1 MTFRNK
7 RFQSFT
13 EFRDAVLE
21 LYLEFYP
28 SFGSNLGLHQY
39 DDRMEDFSATARK
52 IYVDEL
58 SEALDTL
65 ERTYGK
71 ETVDG
76 IEDFERKALRWKLNE
91 EIFRMRELREFD
103 WNPMFYDVT
112 LELRHLFHRDYAPLE
127 ERTTAAIRRL
137 RAIPRALAVARQ
149 NLSNSLDRTILET
162 SIAVFEGRLTAFESL
177 PTESLKPLEGKPIYN
192 RALEALDEAK
202 MALISFIHSLK
213 TVVLPESRYDYFR
226 LGADRMQAFLEKSEL
241 VTDSLDTLLARG
253 REEISKLT
261 DRFVMAAHSIDT
273 GLGAEACF
281 RMYVESEHFSER
293 NLFRETES
301 MLERIRQFL
310 IDKAIISVPSQV
322 RCKVEPTPEHMR
334 WAFAA
339 MDSPGAFEQVA
350 TEAFYY
356 VTPPESAWDEAK
368 KKDFLKGFN
377 RAVMEIISIHEAY
390 PGHYVHF
397 LHLQRARSKV
407 GKVFWSYAF
416 IEGWAHY
423 TEEMMIEEGWGAGDA
438 RIEMAFLHEALVRL
452 CRFVSSIELHRGT
465 MTLSESQKLFE
476 EKAMMRPV
484 AARKEAE
491 RGVFDP
497 GYLFYTL
504 GKFQI
509 HDIRARARKRGD
521 FKLIHF
527 HDDLL
532 SFGTAPWPLIAKAM
546 QL

>member
-7 RFQSFT
+7 RFQTFT

-39 DDRMEDFSATARK
+39 DGLMEDFSATARK

-65 ERTYGK
+65 ERTFGK
-71 ETVDG
+71 ESVDN

-91 EIFRMRELREFD
+91 ELFRMRELREFD
-103 WNPMFYDVT
+103 WNPMYYDVT

-127 ERTTAAIRRL
+127 DRTTAAIKRL

-162 SIAVFEGRLTAFESL
+162 SITVFEGRLSAFDTL
-177 PTESLKPLEGKPIYN
+177 PTESLKPLVGKPIYT

-202 MALISFIHSLK
+202 MALMSFINALK
-213 TVVLPESRYDYFR
+213 TVVLPDSRYDYFR

-261 DRFVMAAHSIDT
+261 DRFVMAAHSID
-273 GLGAEACF
+273 GSLGAEACF

-293 NLFRETES
+293 NLFRETDS

-310 IDKAIISVPSQV
+310 IDKSIISVPSQV

-356 VTPPESAWDEAK
+356 VTPPEAAWDEAK

-423 TEEMMIEEGWGAGDA
+423 TEEMMLEEGWGAGDA

-452 CRFVSSIELHRGT
+452 CRYVSSIELHRGT

-497 GYLFYTL
+497 GYLLYTL
-504 GKFQI
+504 GKFQVR
-509 HDIRARARKRGD
+509 DIRERARKRGD
-521 FKLIHF
+521 FDLLNF

-532 SFGTAPWPLIAKAM
+532 SFGCAPWPLIAKAM